1 MIGVY
6 RLETQMLP
14 GNGKLERTGLGTD
27 REAKESTNTAFN
39 YLKANANA
47 ISGNISTTSKDY
59 IINYQDLNGIGIT
72 KHLALP
78 TVIAICSVAL
88 SRPTVTGLAVLGDI
102 SISGTIMKVEDLAN
116 VLQVCLDSGAKK
128 VLLPITS
135 AADIGSVP
143 SELVGAF
150 SLIFY
155 STPQEAV
162 FKALGVDYSAPG
174 LFKGTRVNYGGGTT
188 DQVDNV
194 TYQTMRGILYIT
206 NRRIIFQGDQEG
218 FDLKVDD
225 LVAITPYSNCVE
237 LQTSKT
243 HYKIFVP
250 NGNVTQSVLQLIR

>member
-1 MIGVY
+1 M
-6 RLETQMLP
+6 RETVS
-14 GNGKLERTGLGTD
+14 GGAVGYY
-27 REAKESTNTAFN
+27 TALVTHDMAVAYVRRN
-39 YLKANANA
+39 
-47 ISGNISTTSKDY
+47 SG
-59 IINYQDLNGIGIT
+59 
-72 KHLALP
+72 
-78 TVIAICSVAL
+78 
-88 SRPTVTGLAVLGDI
+88 
-102 SISGTIMKVEDLAN
+102 
-116 VLQVCLDSGAKK
+116 
-128 VLLPITS
+128 
-135 AADIGSVP
+135 
-143 SELVGAF
+143 
-150 SLIFY
+150 
-155 STPQEAV
+155 
-162 FKALGVDYSAPG
+162 YSAPG